1 MHDREIT
8 SSSIGIVPGLTQKA
22 LQAMATVL
30 AILVVGLM
38 VLAAIYVRQ
47 DRMLYFPA
55 PATAASVA
63 TAGLRAWPSAQD
75 FRGLVAEPAGAVRGT
90 AIVFHGNAGHVGD
103 RAYYAHALA
112 PLGLR
117 VILAEYP
124 GYGPR
129 AGALGEASFVA
140 DAEQT
145 VALAHRQY
153 GGPLLLVGE
162 SLGAAV
168 AAAAAVANPQRRE
181 LTAGLL
187 LITPWDRLAHVGAH
201 HYPWLPVKWM
211 LRDEY
216 DTQARL
222 TGFDRPVLVAVAERD
237 SIVPA
242 RFGRTLHAGL
252 AGPKRLV
259 VFEAAD
265 HNDWPE
271 RVDAGWW
278 RAAVAFALG
287 VEASAP

>member
-1 MHDREIT
+1 MRPMT
-8 SSSIGIVPGLTQKA
+8 TL
-22 LQAMATVL
+22 L
-30 AILVVGLM
+30 AIVVVGLM
-38 VLAAIYVRQ
+38 FLALIFLRQ

-55 PATAASVA
+55 PATVAAVVGD
-63 TAGLRAWPSAQD
+63 GLQAWPSAQD

-103 RAYYAHALA
+103 RGFYAQALV
-112 PLGLR
+112 PLGYR

-145 VALAHRQY
+145 VALAHRKY

-168 AAAAAVANPQRRE
+168 AAAAAAQRRE

-216 DTQARL
+216 DSQARL
-222 TGFDRPVLVAVAERD
+222 AGFDRPVVVVVAAED
-237 SIVPA
+237 SIVPS
-242 RFGRTLHAGL
+242 RFGRALHAALG
-252 AGPKRLV
+252 GPKRLV
-259 VFEAAD
+259 VIEAAD
-265 HNDWPE
+265 HNDWPA

-278 RAAVAFALG
+278 RSAVSFALG
-287 VEASAP
+287 AKASAP